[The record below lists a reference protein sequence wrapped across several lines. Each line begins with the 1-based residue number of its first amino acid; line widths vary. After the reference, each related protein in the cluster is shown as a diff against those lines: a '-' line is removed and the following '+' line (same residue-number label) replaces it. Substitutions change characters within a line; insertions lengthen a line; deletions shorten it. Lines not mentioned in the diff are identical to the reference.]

1 MILNLIR
8 FKSTKQT
15 NQLMGFWQILKI
27 GLNNMV
33 YVFDIDNTI
42 CITHG
47 SDYENS
53 EPYKERISKI
63 NNLYD
68 SGHTIIMM
76 TARGMGR
83 TKQNELESYR
93 IFYDFTFSQL
103 KNWGVKFHKL
113 MLGKPAAD
121 FYIDDKGVNSG
132 NFFE

>member
-1 MILNLIR
+1 
-8 FKSTKQT
+8 
-15 NQLMGFWQILKI
+15 
-27 GLNNMV
+27 MV

-68 SGHTIIMM
+68 SGHVIIMM

-93 IFYDFTFSQL
+93 IFYDFTFNQL

-121 FYIDDKGVNSG
+121 FYIDDKGVSSE
-132 NFFE
+132 NFFK